1 MGRYRTG
8 LGRLNKVPI
17 SNSQILQAF
26 LKAGP
31 DVYYSGEALA
41 QELSISRVA
50 VHARIK
56 KLEQSGI
63 RFDAV
68 PRKGYRLLAE
78 PEFLHADLLDAHLQ
92 VAKVPLDSCTL
103 LEVVDSTNY
112 EVDRRLSQNAG
123 APLAILA
130 HQQTHGR
137 GRLGRKWHSDSNG
150 NLYLSVGF
158 RPGAESTEISLFS
171 LWAGVR
177 IAESLRQFLDIPVQV
192 KWPNDLHVEGKKIAG
207 ILCEAKM
214 ELGRV
219 QTLVFGFGLNVNQD
233 ASTLPDDLRT
243 PASSIKTI
251 LGGATDIHPV
261 TLRVIQSVLRAYE
274 DCSKPDSGVALQAN
288 FHALDTLLGKPV
300 EIQAGNVQKS
310 GVARG
315 IDEQGNLLLEC
326 KDGLISTIS
335 SGDVSVIP
343 TI

>member
-1 MGRYRTG
+1 MPT
-8 LGRLNKVPI
+8 
-17 SNSQILQAF
+17 SNSQILQTF
-26 LKAGP
+26 LNAGP
-31 DVYYSGEALA
+31 DVYHSGEALA

-56 KLEQSGI
+56 KLEQSGVL
-63 RFDAV
+63 FDAI

-78 PEFLHADLLDAHLQ
+78 PEYLHSDLLDAYLR
-92 VAKVPLDSCTL
+92 VARVPLKSCSL

-112 EVDRRLSQNAG
+112 EVDRSLSRNA
-123 APLAILA
+123 ATPLAVLA

-137 GRLGRKWHSDSNG
+137 GRLGRTWHSDHKG
-150 NLYLSVGF
+150 NLYISLGF

-177 IAESLRQFLDIPVQV
+177 IAESLREYLDIPVQV
-192 KWPNDLHVEGKKIAG
+192 KWPNDLHVHGKKIAG
-207 ILCEAKM
+207 ILCEAKL

-233 ASTLPDDLRT
+233 AGTLPHDLRT
-243 PASSIKTI
+243 PATSIKSI
-251 LGGATDIHPV
+251 LGRATSIHPV
-261 TLRVIQSVLRAYE
+261 TIKVIQSVLRAYD
-274 DCSKPDSGVALQAN
+274 DCSKPDSGSALQAN
-288 FHALDTLLGKPV
+288 FHALDALHGKPV
-300 EIQAGNVQKS
+300 EVQVGNVEKS

-315 IDEQGNLLLEC
+315 IDKHGNLLLES
-326 KDGLISTIS
+326 KDGLISAIS